1 MSTQIQAFLKTHIF
15 IPICDRS
22 PGKRFPNNTV
32 SVCGFLREL
41 KQRAGRWR
49 RQRERETSKGLDK
62 QNNNFACA
70 SRLFVHS
77 FAVVARLRLE
87 STVPNFTFCGGR
99 KHKTTIFF
107 FSSWTLMQSF
117 RIHLQQKSPTSVTL
131 KLGEIDAV
139 KFETERKFTLSPKSD
154 QHQICPCNINAF
166 YDRVVM
172 RITDMITRDEFTWYF
187 INFSPL
193 LLRKWIGT
201 TSENSNFDLRV

>member
-1 MSTQIQAFLKTHIF
+1 MIAL
-15 IPICDRS
+15 
-22 PGKRFPNNTV
+22 
-32 SVCGFLREL
+32 
-41 KQRAGRWR
+41 
-49 RQRERETSKGLDK
+49 
-62 QNNNFACA
+62 
-70 SRLFVHS
+70 
-77 FAVVARLRLE
+77 LE
-87 STVPNFTFCGGR
+87 SDFQTIRFRCPDSLGSLSNAPDDGDGNENGKLQKVYISKTTTLHVHQACSYIPLPSLHDYDLKVPNFTFCGGR

-117 RIHLQQKSPTSVTL
+117 RIHLQQKSATSVTL